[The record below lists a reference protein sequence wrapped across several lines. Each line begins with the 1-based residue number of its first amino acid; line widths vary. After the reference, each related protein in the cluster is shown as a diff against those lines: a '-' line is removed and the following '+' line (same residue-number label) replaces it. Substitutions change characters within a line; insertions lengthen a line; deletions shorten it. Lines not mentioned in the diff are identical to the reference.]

1 MDVYEQLK
9 TLDVFTI
16 EQFLRKKA
24 TLKDNDIIGWFR
36 RRVPVEWQQIDV
48 NADLQTTLYTGVVRQ
63 KWAAK
68 MVYEFLI
75 NDTKHIPK
83 AIGSWSREWAN
94 PVSQDLWLVAARAAM
109 RIHDVR
115 SRSFQ
120 LMFLNR
126 GYYVNT
132 VLAKFTDISPMCTF
146 CDKEEETYTH
156 LYWSCEKIA
165 PLIQSV
171 KLYCSDTLG
180 LDLELLTRE
189 TFLLSAFA
197 DTVLVMLTMLVKKY
211 VFKCRIEKTQPT
223 FKTCMI
229 VIRKFIRKDK
239 IRAEICKKSC
249 NVFPNMGPTSR
260 RRSTKRIR

>member
-9 TLDVFTI
+9 TLGVFTI

-24 TLKDNDIIGWFR
+24 ILKDNDIIGWFR
-36 RRVPVEWQQIDV
+36 RRVPVEWQQTDV
-48 NADLQTTLYTGVVRQ
+48 DADLQTTLYTGVVRQ

-68 MVYEFLI
+68 LVYEFLI
-75 NDTKHIPK
+75 NESKHIPK
-83 AIGSWSREWAN
+83 AIGSWSREWTN

-109 RIHDVR
+109 ITHDVR

-146 CDKEEETYTH
+146 CDNEEETYTH

-171 KLYCSDTLG
+171 KVYCSDTLG
-180 LDLELLTRE
+180 LDLELFTRE
-189 TFLLSAFA
+189 TYLLSAFE

-211 VFKCRIEKTQPT
+211 VFKCRIEKTQAI

-229 VIRKFIRKDK
+229 VISKFIRKDK
-239 IRAEICKKSC
+239 FQAKFAKNLAMFSQ
-249 NVFPNMGPTSR
+249 T
-260 RRSTKRIR
+260 